1 MLKSIFSSKNKTNNQ
16 TFSKKEYI
24 FLKSF
29 CKPFLN
35 IYTNFGHFICT
46 AYQLNLQSMGR
57 PDKWKAARDSQ
68 FAGKKKN
75 PTEYTYREAMGA
87 SWKLQLLESDKG
99 SFYNQANW
107 IEECEYG
114 KDLCYNNYG
123 DDFDGES
130 DEIDSSLDSEK
141 GSDTDCESDRDS
153 KNNIILERNIIISIN
168 MLQSLIT
175 WATITWATRCKTCHE
190 PVHLVEDRKKGC
202 WISLFAKT
210 RTFEPKM

>member
-1 MLKSIFSSKNKTNNQ
+1 
-16 TFSKKEYI
+16 
-24 FLKSF
+24 
-29 CKPFLN
+29 
-35 IYTNFGHFICT
+35 
-46 AYQLNLQSMGR
+46 
-57 PDKWKAARDSQ
+57 
-68 FAGKKKN
+68 
-75 PTEYTYREAMGA
+75 MGA

-130 DEIDSSLDSEK
+130 DETDSSLDSEN

-168 MLQSLIT
+168 ML
-175 WATITWATRCKTCHE
+175 
-190 PVHLVEDRKKGC
+190 
-202 WISLFAKT
+202 
-210 RTFEPKM
+210 